1 MAMRRFGNLAIA
13 VAVAGSLFTALILA
27 EANVADLDLGMTK
40 FVLPMVLGSGLFAG
54 LNARSANRRVP
65 LANDARKAE
74 LLAFTP
80 RPGIGWIVVMRGKKN
95 AGGALGFDVS
105 IDGKVVAQL
114 MPKRFT
120 VVALAA
126 GEHRLA
132 ADMPGAPGTV
142 FPLDIAIAAGAVQIF
157 AIETSMGLMR
167 ATIRLDPVDDTP
179 AVRAALASMSL
190 VEAEA

>member
-1 MAMRRFGNLAIA
+1 MRTVGNLAIA
-13 VAVAGSLFTALILA
+13 VAVAGGLFTALILA

-65 LANDARKAE
+65 LADQGRKAE

-80 RPGIGWIVVMRGKKN
+80 RPGIGWIVVMRTKKN

-120 VVALAA
+120 VVAMPA
-126 GEHRLA
+126 GERRLA

-142 FPLDIAIAAGAVQIF
+142 FPLDVMVAPGAIQIF
-157 AIETSMGLMR
+157 AIETSMGLVR
-167 ATIRLDPVDDTP
+167 ATIRLDPVADTP
-179 AVRAALASMSL
+179 AVRAALARMSL

>member
-1 MAMRRFGNLAIA
+1 MRTFGNLAIA
-13 VAVAGSLFTALILA
+13 VAVAGGLFMALSLA
-27 EANVADLDLGMTK
+27 EANAANLDLGMTK

-54 LNARSANRRVP
+54 LNARSSNRRVP
-65 LANDARKAE
+65 LANDTRKAE

-80 RPGIGWIVVMRGKKN
+80 RPGIGWIVVMRAKKN

-105 IDGKVVAQL
+105 IDDEVIAQL

-120 VVALAA
+120 VVALPA

-142 FPLDIAIAAGAVQIF
+142 FPLDIMVVPGTVQIF
-157 AIETSMGLMR
+157 AIETSMGLVR
-167 ATIRLDPVDDTP
+167 ATIRLDPVADTP
-179 AVRAALASMSL
+179 AVRAALARMSL
-190 VEAEA
+190 VEAEG

>member
-1 MAMRRFGNLAIA
+1 MRRFGNLAIA

-157 AIETSMGLMR
+157 AIEMSMGLMR
-167 ATIRLDPVDDTP
+167 ATIRLDPVTDTP

>member
-1 MAMRRFGNLAIA
+1 MRAFGNLAIA
-13 VAVAGSLFTALILA
+13 VAVAGGLFTALTLT
-27 EANVADLDLGMTK
+27 EASAAGLDFGMTK

-65 LANDARKAE
+65 LADQARKAE

-80 RPGIGWIVVMRGKKN
+80 RPGIGRIVVMRAKKN
-95 AGGALGFDVS
+95 AGGALGFDLS
-105 IDGKVVAQL
+105 IDGKVIAQL

-126 GEHRLA
+126 GAYRLA
-132 ADMPGAPGTV
+132 ADMPGAPGAV
-142 FPLDIAIAAGAVQIF
+142 VPLDITIAAGAIQIF
-157 AIETSMGLMR
+157 AIETSMGLVR
-167 ATIRLDPVDDTP
+167 ANIRLDPVADTP
-179 AVRAALASMSL
+179 AIRAALAGMSL

>member
-1 MAMRRFGNLAIA
+1 MRTFGNLAIA
-13 VAVAGSLFTALILA
+13 IAVAGGLFTALVFA
-27 EANVADLDLGMTK
+27 EADVAGLDLGMTK

-65 LANDARKAE
+65 LANQARKAE
-74 LLAFTP
+74 LLAFPP
-80 RPGIGWIVVMRGKKN
+80 RPGSGWIVVMRAKKN

-105 IDGKVVAQL
+105 IDGKMVAQL

-120 VVALAA
+120 VVTLPA

-142 FPLDIAIAAGAVQIF
+142 VPLDITIMPGTVQIF
-157 AIETSMGLMR
+157 AIETSMGLVR
-167 ATIRLDPVDDTP
+167 ANIRLDPVADTP
-179 AVRAALASMSL
+179 AVRAALARMSL

>member
-1 MAMRRFGNLAIA
+1 MRTFGNLAVA
-13 VAVAGSLFTALILA
+13 VAVAGGLFTALILT
-27 EANVADLDLGMTK
+27 EASVADLDFGMTK

-54 LNARSANRRVP
+54 LNARSSNRRVP

-80 RPGIGWIVVMRGKKN
+80 RPGIGWVVVMRGKRN

-105 IDGKVVAQL
+105 IDDKVIAQL

-120 VVALAA
+120 VVALIA

-142 FPLDIAIAAGAVQIF
+142 FPLDIMVVPGTIQIF
-157 AIETSMGLMR
+157 AIETRMGLVR
-167 ATIRLDPVDDTP
+167 ATIRLDPVADTP
-179 AVRAALASMSL
+179 AVRAALARMSL

>member
-1 MAMRRFGNLAIA
+1 MRTLGNLAIA
-13 VAVAGSLFTALILA
+13 ASVAGGLFTALTLT
-27 EANVADLDLGMTK
+27 EASADGLDLGMTK

-65 LANDARKAE
+65 LANDDRKAE

-80 RPGIGWIVVMRGKKN
+80 RPGIGWVVVMRTKKN

-105 IDGKVVAQL
+105 IDGKVIAQL

-120 VVALAA
+120 VVALTA
-126 GEHRLA
+126 GEYRLV
-132 ADMPGAPGTV
+132 ADMPGAPGSV
-142 FPLDIAIAAGAVQIF
+142 VPLDMLVGPGTIQIF

-167 ATIRLDPVDDTP
+167 ANIRLDPVADTP
-179 AVRAALASMSL
+179 AARAALARMSL

>member
-1 MAMRRFGNLAIA
+1 MRTFGNLAIA
-13 VAVAGSLFTALILA
+13 VALAGSLFIVLTLT
-27 EANVADLDLGMTK
+27 EASAAGLDFGMTK

-54 LNARSANRRVP
+54 LNARSSNRWMP
-65 LANDARKAE
+65 LANQARKAE

-80 RPGIGWIVVMRGKKN
+80 RPGIGWIVVMRAKKN

-120 VVALAA
+120 VVTLPA

-142 FPLDIAIAAGAVQIF
+142 FPLDVSIAAGAVQIF
-157 AIETSMGLMR
+157 AIETSMGLVR
-167 ATIRLDPVDDTP
+167 ANIRLDPVADTP
-179 AVRAALASMSL
+179 AVRAALAGMSL

>member
-1 MAMRRFGNLAIA
+1 MRTFGNLAIA
-13 VAVAGSLFTALILA
+13 VAVAGGLFTALTLT
-27 EANVADLDLGMTK
+27 EASVADLDFGMTK

-65 LANDARKAE
+65 LANDVRKAE
-74 LLAFTP
+74 LLAFTQ
-80 RPGIGWIVVMRGKKN
+80 RPGIGWIVVMRGRKN

-105 IDGKVVAQL
+105 IDGKVIAQL

-120 VVALAA
+120 VVALTA

-142 FPLDIAIAAGAVQIF
+142 VPLDIAIAAGSVQIF

-167 ATIRLDPVDDTP
+167 ATIRLDSVADTP
-179 AVRAALASMSL
+179 AVRAALARMSL